1 MYETTKG
8 KIMVEFDGI
17 VVEENVVNVEAAVE
31 KKTIRKRISDF
42 GKRNKYSILAG
53 VGVVG
58 MVAIVAIG
66 AMRANNEW
74 DKLDAEIDMDVDL
87 DQ

>member
-1 MYETTKG
+1 
-8 KIMVEFDGI
+8 MVEFDGV

-42 GKRNKYSILAG
+42 GKRNKYTILAG
-53 VGVVG
+53 VAVAWVVG
-58 MVAIVAIG
+58 TTAIG
-66 AMRANNEW
+66 VISSRSGGE
-74 DKLDAEIDMDVDL
+74 DLDAEIDMDVDL